1 MAASDRMWAECKEER
16 RIEMSEFVNKAVTSG
31 EINIKTA
38 NVKWLQ
44 IESLDASRI
53 WKRTKIVKRFSE
65 TTLNSL

>member
-1 MAASDRMWAECKEER
+1 MWAKCEEEC
-16 RIEMSEFVNKAVTSG
+16 RIEMTEFMNKAVTSG

-53 WKRTKIVKRFSE
+53 WKGTKIVK
-65 TTLNSL
+65 